1 MTLRDPGPQDPI
13 TAVIDLLAERATDA
27 LASNFRRARMRLR
40 ERDPVARLGLDIILG
55 AQREMIDTRAL
66 ETLERISAV
75 LAGKWWLAP
84 GVRLDDGGDGA
95 HVVAAGGR
103 IALIQVR
110 YAWNGRLEEADLGA
124 SSLLA
129 LVDEEDLDVVA
140 IVSVAD
146 EQLEPGIRARGA
158 SGRPIAVTPTERLAE
173 IVEGD
178 LDGLAAYDPGL
189 QPRLSRVLHSARVC
203 EQQRAAA
210 LTTLVGELEPKRWVI
225 AHGVR
230 LPGLRWPIGVLV
242 AGPTGIYVCEAAGI
256 DPHRAATDA
265 TSAARHLARNGRGM
279 RADVIPVVLCDPAVE
294 AHQLELADGGRAWG
308 IPLDRAAAHI
318 RAADRAGL
326 RRHHLRRLRKPAP
339 GWEYQIATTEAGWSY
354 EYEIRY
360 DFSRHDRSVAFR
372 QSVLV
377 G

>member
-1 MTLRDPGPQDPI
+1 VTLRDPGPQDPI

-55 AQREMIDTRAL
+55 AQREMIATRAL

-103 IALIQVR
+103 IALIQAR
-110 YAWNGRLEEADLGA
+110 YAWNGRVADADLGA

-129 LVDEEDLDVVA
+129 LVDDEDLDVVA

-146 EQLEPGIRARGA
+146 ELPEPGWVRAA
-158 SGRPIAVTPTERLAE
+158 SGRPIAVTPTERLSE
-173 IVEGD
+173 IVERD
-178 LDGLAAYDPGL
+178 LDGLGDYDPGL
-189 QPRLSRVLHSARVC
+189 HPRLSRALHGARVR

-210 LTTLVGELEPKRWVI
+210 LTTLVGELEPKRWLI

-230 LPGLRWPIGVLV
+230 LPGLRRPIGVLV

-279 RADVIPVVLCDPAVE
+279 RADVIPVVLSEPAVD
-294 AHQLELADGGRAWG
+294 AHQLELADGGRAWVL
-308 IPLDRAAAHI
+308 PLDRAATHI

-339 GWEYQIATTEAGWSY
+339 GWEYQIAPTEAGWSY

-360 DFSRHDRSVAFR
+360 DFSRHDRSQALG
-372 QSVLV
+372 S
-377 G
+377 

>member
-1 MTLRDPGPQDPI
+1 MMLRDPGTQDPI
-13 TAVIDLLAERATDA
+13 TAAIDLLAERATDA
-27 LASNFRRARMRLR
+27 LASNFRRTRTRLR

-55 AQREMIDTRAL
+55 AQCEMIATRAL
-66 ETLERISAV
+66 ETLERIPSV
-75 LAGKWWLAP
+75 VAGKWWLAP
-84 GVRLDDGGDGA
+84 GVRFDGGGESA

-103 IALIQVR
+103 IAVIQAR
-110 YAWNGRLEEADLGA
+110 YAWNGRLADVDLGA

-129 LVDEEDLDVVA
+129 LADDEELDVVA

-146 EQLEPGIRARGA
+146 EQLEPGMRARAA

-173 IVEGD
+173 IVERD
-178 LDGLAAYDPGL
+178 LDGLATYNPGL
-189 QPRLSRVLHSARVC
+189 HPRLSRALHGARVR

-210 LTTLVGELEPKRWVI
+210 LTTLVDELEPKRWLI

-230 LPGLRWPIGVLV
+230 LPGLRRPIGVLV

-279 RADVIPVVLCDPAVE
+279 RADVIPVVLSEPAVD
-294 AHQLELADGGRAWG
+294 AHQLELADGQRAWVL
-308 IPLDRAAAHI
+308 PLDRAATHI

-339 GWEYQIATTEAGWSY
+339 GWEYQIAPTEAGWSY

-360 DFSRHDRSVAFR
+360 DFSRHDRSQALG
-372 QSVLV
+372 S
-377 G
+377 